1 MSFLLKFL
9 EYGLNG
15 NVFVWFHM
23 LFGGIG
29 AKIADAIG
37 YSCIKTMIIILGLA
51 IGWEVIEFLWDGGIK
66 GMIKIYGSLE
76 RWIYDCLGDIIMAV
90 IIAWLVIY

>member
-1 MSFLLKFL
+1 
-9 EYGLNG
+9 
-15 NVFVWFHM
+15 M

-29 AKIADAIG
+29 AKIADTLG
-37 YSCIKTMIIILGLA
+37 YSSIKTIIIISVLA

-76 RWIYDCLGDIIMAV
+76 RWFYDCMGDIIMTV
-90 IIAWLVIY
+90 VIAWLVIS